1 MGTRIASNVRRTA
14 PTSSMVETVELARPP
29 VVPDEVARRTT
40 VPAWMTVAIPPPAM
54 MAMDHLR
61 NGEMSPKTEAVAMMP
76 AATAAGVVRASITL
90 STHGM

>member
-1 MGTRIASNVRRTA
+1 
-14 PTSSMVETVELARPP
+14 
-29 VVPDEVARRTT
+29 
-40 VPAWMTVAIPPPAM
+40 M
-54 MAMDHLR
+54 MAMDHRR